1 MASLENVKLI
11 LDINDTSKDSILNLY
26 IARSTNFVK
35 NYCNIIE
42 IPESLNGVIEDIT
55 VFYYRNKGVE
65 NIQSEGKGSLS
76 ESYIKSL
83 PVDIISELN
92 NFARVKFI

>member
-1 MASLENVKLI
+1 MASLDNVKLI

-26 IARSTNFVK
+26 IGRSTNFIK
-35 NYCNIIE
+35 NYCNITE
-42 IPESLNGVIEDIT
+42 IPESLNGVIEDIA

-83 PVDIISELN
+83 PADIVSELN
-92 NFARVKFI
+92 NYRRMNFI